1 MRVKDIMT
9 THVASCNPATN
20 LATAVEMLWSHDCG
34 ALPVLDDV
42 GRVIGIVTDRDLCIA
57 LGTRDRRP
65 SELTVGDVMQP
76 ALMKC
81 EPGADIRSALDTMG
95 AEKIR
100 RLLVVDATETLKG
113 ILCMN
118 DVILHSRRSGNGLSY
133 EQVMDTL
140 KAISTHPG
148 AAQVENSLAVL
159 ETQRALVASP

>member
-9 THVASCNPATN
+9 THVACCNPATN
-20 LATAVEMLWSHDCG
+20 LAAAVEMLWSHDCG

-65 SELTVGDVMQP
+65 SELTVEDVMQP
-76 ALMKC
+76 ALIRC
-81 EPGADIRSALDTMG
+81 DPEAEIRSALDNMG

-100 RLLVVDATETLKG
+100 RLLVVDATQTLKG

-118 DVILHSRRSGNGLSY
+118 DIILHSKRSGNGVSY
-133 EQVMDTL
+133 EQVMETS
-140 KAISTHPG
+140 KAICAHPD
-148 AAQVENSLAVL
+148 ATQAEKSLAVI
-159 ETQRALVASP
+159 ETQRALVACA